1 MIQDRH
7 DARDAA
13 IEAAEQAAIVV
24 LPPQARRDVLER
36 AGAIG
41 ATVDIRGGGGE
52 LHLVVPI
59 SAIEPEDGKPA

>member
-36 AGAIG
+36 AGSIG
-41 ATVDIRGGGGE
+41 ATVEIDAGGGE
-52 LHLVVPI
+52 LRLVVALPP
-59 SAIEPEDGKPA
+59 SGGEDGKAG